1 VHVCWAGNFTGHEI
15 IRARRRGRRNKVE
28 GTNTMGQRCSQQ
40 QLSIPFRF
48 FSCAP
53 VSEKS

>member
-1 VHVCWAGNFTGHEI
+1 MLGRQLHGPRDHPRPPPG
-15 IRARRRGRRNKVE
+15 RRRNKGE